1 MSTHPVTNTPQNNMC
16 TLRRPSNSTIVSLGP
31 KIRIQRKSDEQWEIY
46 RPTSFMRDSFSLE
59 N

>member
-46 RPTSFMRDSFSLE
+46 IGQQVS
-59 N
+59 